1 MIARAARLSDRRSGT
16 ARRFVVLV
24 ATTALLLSVGC
35 GGRET
40 AAGAAAAPARPGVRL
55 DYDAA
60 DPRIAFAAEEIRAA
74 LGKTGHAVDAKDAA
88 VRIAFSVSELGLGP
102 QGFRIRRE
110 GPGAIRIVGGD
121 SCGAMYGGLELAEQV
136 ALGGGLDAVREMARK
151 PYVFRRG
158 LKFNI
163 PFDARAPSY
172 DDTGTAAQENVAVMW
187 EWDFWRKF
195 LDTLARHRYNVLT
208 LWTNHPYPGLVR
220 LPDYPGVNYDDVCV
234 LKDPVTPRTDRHFA
248 RPDPFDPANARVIR
262 KMTLDEKID
271 FWTRVFD
278 RAEARGIEIYMFHW
292 NIYVFGA
299 AGKHGITDRQ
309 DNPKTMEY
317 LRTCI
322 REFLKTYPQ
331 VDGIG
336 VTAGERVNRRKKWP
350 VGIEEWLWR
359 TYGQGAMD
367 AMKADPDRTIRFI
380 FRQHWA
386 DLGRITDAFKAFDGP
401 FNTGHKYARARLY
414 STTTS
419 PYLDIEYRSQLE
431 RHRVPCWLNLRND
444 DLFVHRWGDADY
456 VREFLQ
462 NVPRDLMRYEAGFY
476 MGPDGF
482 VWGRE
487 FVSKDPALAGRLEID
502 KHWYRFMLWGRLGY
516 DPTLTRGYFERRLA
530 ARFPEVD
537 PARLY
542 DTWAAASQIVPQVN
556 RFFFRVNDFQFAP
569 EGCISSGGFLTVEAF
584 FKHPPLRTSGIL
596 SVQEYAKT
604 IVTGEPAD
612 GLTPMEVA
620 ENLDRLAAR
629 ALAGV
634 AALRAES
641 KPGKELAATLT
652 DMESMACLGRYY
664 ADKIRGAAELAVFR
678 ADPARKAARDRAVGH
693 LENAVKEWKAYADVA
708 TRQYRPQ
715 LLSRTHHLDWNALL
729 DEVKKEVATVR
740 SAEAPK

>member
-1 MIARAARLSDRRSGT
+1 MTASRIRLPSDATRPLPRAAAVMT
-16 ARRFVVLV
+16 V
-24 ATTALLLSVGC
+24 AALLLAVGC
-35 GGRET
+35 GDGARD
-40 AAGAAAAPARPGVRL
+40 ARAAAAPAGRSAVL

-60 DPRIAFAAEEIRAA
+60 DPRIAFAADEVRAA
-74 LGKTGHAVDAKDAA
+74 LRKAGYAVDAKDPA
-88 VRIAFSVSELGLGP
+88 VRIAFSLNEPGLGP
-102 QGFRIRRE
+102 QAFRIRRE
-110 GPGAIRIVGGD
+110 GPGAIRVVGGD
-121 SCGAMYGGLELAEQV
+121 ACGAMYGGLELAEQV

-187 EWDFWRKF
+187 EWDFWREF
-195 LDTLARHRYNVLT
+195 LDTLARNRYNVLT
-208 LWTNHPYPGLVR
+208 LWTTHPYPGLVR
-220 LPDYPGVNYDDVCV
+220 LPDYPGINYDDVRV
-234 LKDPVTPRTDRHFA
+234 LKEPVTTKTDRHFA
-248 RPDPFDPANARVIR
+248 RPDPFDPANTRVVR
-262 KMTLDEKID
+262 KMPLDEKIA
-271 FWTRVFD
+271 FWTKVFD
-278 RAEARGIEIYMFHW
+278 RAEARGIEIHLFHW
-292 NIYVFGA
+292 NIYTFGA
-299 AGKHGITDRQ
+299 AGKHGITDVP
-309 DNPKTMEY
+309 DNPKTIAYMRY
-317 LRTCI
+317 CI
-322 REFLKTYPQ
+322 GEFLKTYPQ

-336 VTAGERVNRRKKWP
+336 VTAGEHVHRGRLK
-350 VGIEEWLWR
+350 GTSIEKWLWQ
-359 TYGQGAMD
+359 TYGQGVMD
-367 AMKADPDRTIRFI
+367 AKAADPGRTIRFI
-380 FRQHWA
+380 FRQHQA

-419 PYLDIEYRSQLE
+419 PYLDIEYRRQLE

-487 FVSKDPALAGRLEID
+487 FVSRDPDLAGRLEVD

-516 DPTLTRGYFERRLA
+516 DLTLTRGDFERRLA
-530 ARFPEVD
+530 ARFPEAD

-542 DTWAAASQIVPQVN
+542 DTWAAASKIVPQVN

-569 EGCISSGGFLTVEAF
+569 EGCISSGGFLTVEGF

-604 IVTGEPAD
+604 VVTGEPAD

-620 ENLDRLAAR
+620 DHLDRLAAR

-634 AALRAES
+634 AALR
-641 KPGKELAATLT
+641 KGPGLGKELAATLT

-664 ADKIRGAAELAVFR
+664 ADKIRGAADLAVFR
-678 ADPARKAARDRAVGH
+678 ADPARKAARDRAVRH
-693 LENAVKEWKAYADVA
+693 LENAVKEWEAYAEVA
-708 TRQYRPQ
+708 TSRYRPQ
-715 LLSRTHHLDWNALL
+715 LLSRTHVLDWKALL
-729 DEVKKEVATVR
+729 EEVKKDVAIART
-740 SAEAPK
+740 AEPK